1 MKEKYTIQ
9 LHSVFF
15 INKTKD
21 LQCIH
26 PRKICMKCYLLMNTA
41 SKRSSTI
48 LLKTY
53 ENWCPHD
60 EHDCGTC
67 VRITE
72 LSKEALGKIKKTSQN
87 DRRGRPSLS
96 KLFWSQ
102 EDLDMLSACSL
113 TYSPTTYVLVCLEC
127 YIFRGRHFFR
137 NSSLGFFWGNQSIK

>member
-72 LSKEALGKIKKTSQN
+72 LSKEALGKIKNTSQN
-87 DRRGRPSLS
+87 ERRGRH
-96 KLFWSQ
+96 LFQNYSGPRKT
-102 EDLDMLSACSL
+102 STCSVHAHWH
-113 TYSPTTYVLVCLEC
+113 TPRPRT
-127 YIFRGRHFFR
+127 
-137 NSSLGFFWGNQSIK
+137 FWFAWNVTFSVVVISFVTRP